1 MKRAALG
8 IVILAWTLG
17 APLQARQGVIL
28 EQIIVKVNGDIF
40 TKSDLELRQISTL
53 RDQNQQ
59 IQLPKD
65 LTDATLKP
73 LLAQV
78 TPQILVDVVE
88 EMLLVQRGREMGYRL
103 TDSQF
108 QETVEGLKKQN
119 KFTSDAQFDAAL
131 RSEGMTMADL
141 RERWERGVIKMKVQQ
156 QEIVQKVS
164 LTDAEAREYYKA
176 HPSDFMTPATIIVR
190 ELLVPVPMQTQG
202 SQQVINVGAADDAK
216 AKLDAILARIKKG
229 EDFAAIVKEVSE
241 APSKANGGLLP
252 PINQADL
259 AKDIRDMFD
268 KLKVGDV
275 TEPVL
280 TTRGYQLFKLESRS
294 TAAVEDYDKV
304 KEQILDKVSNER
316 LEVETKKFVEKL
328 RAQAIIEWKND
339 DFKKLYEQ
347 KLAELAK

>member
-8 IVILAWTLG
+8 IVILVWSLG
-17 APLQARQGVIL
+17 TPLLARQGVIL

-40 TKSDLELRQISTL
+40 TKSDLEQRQITAL

-59 IQLPKD
+59 VQLAKD
-65 LTDATLKP
+65 LTDATLRP

-78 TPQILVDVVE
+78 TPQILVEAVD
-88 EMLLVQRGREMGYRL
+88 EMLLVQRGRELGYRL
-103 TDSQF
+103 TDTQF
-108 QETVEGLKKQN
+108 QETVDGLKKQN
-119 KFTSDAQFDAAL
+119 KLATDAQFEAAL
-131 RSEGMTMADL
+131 RSEGMTMTDL
-141 RERWERGVIKMKVQQ
+141 RERWERSVIVMKLKQ
-156 QEIVQKVS
+156 QEIMQRVS

-176 HPSDFMTPATIIVR
+176 HPSDFMTPATIVVR
-190 ELLVPVPMQTQG
+190 EMLVPVPMQTQG
-202 SQQVINVGAADDAK
+202 TQQVINVGAADDAK
-216 AKLDAILARIKKG
+216 AKLDGIMARLKKG
-229 EDFAAIVKEVSE
+229 EDFSAIVKEVSE

-280 TTRGYQLFKLESRS
+280 TTRGYQIFKLESRS
-294 TAAVEDYDKV
+294 TATVEDYDKV

-316 LEVETKKFVEKL
+316 LDVETKKFVEKL
-328 RAQAIIEWKND
+328 RTQAIIEWKND